1 MTVTPGQDETV
12 TAYVGTSGWQYRDW
26 RGPFYTADLA
36 QNRWLEYYAARFA
49 TVEVNNTFYRL
60 PERSTFEEWAART
73 PDDFVIAMKA
83 SRYLTH
89 IRRLRDPSEPVIR
102 MLDRARG
109 LKQKL
114 GPVLLQLPP
123 NLAADPT
130 RLMET
135 LAQFPGDIR
144 VAFEPRHSS
153 WFTDETYDVLAAR
166 NAALCLTDRLGKRGP
181 MARTADWYFLRF
193 HEGTARPHP
202 CYGDRA
208 LAGWAERLVDHWPKA
223 ADGYVFFNND
233 ARACAVRNA
242 ARFAV
247 FAERTGLKPTRTPKP
262 SDIRIRGR

>member
-12 TAYVGTSGWQYRDW
+12 AVYVGTSGWQYRDW
-26 RGPFYTADLA
+26 RGTFYPADLP
-36 QNRWLEYYAARFA
+36 QSRWLEYYAGQFGI
-49 TVEVNNTFYRL
+49 VEVNNTFYRL

-73 PDDFVIAMKA
+73 PADFTFAMKA

-89 IRRLRDPSEPVIR
+89 IRRLRDPSEPVGR
-102 MLDRARG
+102 MLAHARG
-109 LKQKL
+109 LKHKL

-123 NLAADPT
+123 NLAAEPA
-130 RLMET
+130 RLKES
-135 LAQFPGDIR
+135 LARFPSR
-144 VAFEPRHSS
+144 MHVAFEPRHNS
-153 WFTDETYDVLAAR
+153 WFTDEIYDVLAAR

-181 MARTADWYFLRF
+181 MVRTADWYFLRF

-208 LAGWAERLVDHWPKA
+208 LAGWAERLADEWPKT

-247 FAERTGLKPTRTPKP
+247 LAERTGLKPTRTPDATSIK
-262 SDIRIRGR
+262 IRA